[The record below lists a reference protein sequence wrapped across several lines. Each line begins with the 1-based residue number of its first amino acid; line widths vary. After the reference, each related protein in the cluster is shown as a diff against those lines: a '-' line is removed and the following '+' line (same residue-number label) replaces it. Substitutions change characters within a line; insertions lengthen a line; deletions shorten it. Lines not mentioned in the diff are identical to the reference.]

1 MLPVLDILAN
11 EKKEFKAFMLSRFRG
26 MASTNRGVK
35 EALRS
40 AVGSGKLNW
49 NLMSTGGV
57 SGRYDCRNT
66 YKPVHQF
73 YLTQKWIL

>member
-1 MLPVLDILAN
+1 MLPVLDVLTT
-11 EKKEFKAFMLSRFRG
+11 EKKEFKAFMLSRLRG
-26 MASTNRGVK
+26 MASIHGGVK

-57 SGRYDCRNT
+57 SGRSG
-66 YKPVHQF
+66 F
-73 YLTQKWIL
+73 

>member
-49 NLMSTGGV
+49 SLMSTGGV
-57 SGRYDCRNT
+57 SGRYDC
-66 YKPVHQF
+66 
-73 YLTQKWIL
+73 